1 MQQTKNSNRWHFGMK
16 VNIGVYKESGLI
28 HTVETTSAN
37 VHDITRAAQLLHGE
51 EAAGLAR

>member
-37 VHDITRAAQLLHGE
+37 VHDITRAAQPLHGE
-51 EAAGLAR
+51 EEVL